1 MRWQSVAI
9 GLVLVALGL
18 APREAS
24 AQTPDAAWPGQQVVY
39 QTPLAAPAVPA
50 TAGSQLP
57 VSNGSPGAGLP
68 ADGRPKSVLLPPRK
82 SEANPIRPSQGGS
95 SPLAKP
101 GSLGSLATV
110 GASLVLVLGLFL
122 IVARLLRR
130 ATPGGSAVLPKEVF
144 EILGRAPLASRQ
156 QVHLVRCGR
165 KLLLLSVT
173 QAGIETLAE
182 IDDPAEVD
190 RLAGLCVQ
198 AQPGSATA
206 AFRQVFQQ
214 FTATATADEGPARSL
229 GRRRTST
236 GADRT
241 EIRHA

>member
-9 GLVLVALGL
+9 GLVLAAVG
-18 APREAS
+18 
-24 AQTPDAAWPGQQVVY
+24 QTPDEAAAQTSDTAWPGQQVVY
-39 QTPLAAPAVPA
+39 QTPLLAPAATDTAARQPSGSNGSSGAAVPA
-50 TAGSQLP
+50 ESRAKSLQL
-57 VSNGSPGAGLP
+57 A
-68 ADGRPKSVLLPPRK
+68 PRK
-82 SEANPIRPSQGGS
+82 TGTISAHPGQGDS
-95 SPLAKP
+95 PPLAKP
-101 GSLGSLATV
+101 GSLTSLMTV
-110 GASLVLVLGLFL
+110 GASLAVVLGLFL
-122 IVARLLRR
+122 IVAWLLRK
-130 ATPGGSAVLPKEVF
+130 ASPGGSASLPKEVF

-173 QAGIETLAE
+173 QAGIDTLSE

-190 RLAGLCVQ
+190 RLAGLCAQ

-214 FTATATADEGPARSL
+214 FTTNPTADDGVARGF
-229 GRRRTST
+229 GRGRASG

-241 EIRHA
+241 EIRHG